1 MSADSYIGTMKPFGG
16 SFAIRNWAICLG
28 QLMAVSQ
35 NTALFSLLGDLYGG
49 DARTTF
55 GIPDL
60 RGRSPVGMGV
70 MPGGRDYR
78 LGLRFGLE
86 NIALNSL
93 QLPKHT
99 HAAAFVPTGGGSS
112 VTGSLQAATDEA
124 NTSAPDQTSYLAK
137 STANPMY
144 YKKTGFAPDPT
155 LVDIAGLSIDGGGS
169 SGGSVVVSDTGASE
183 SFSIINPLQV
193 VNWQI
198 VLDGIYPSRS

>member
-1 MSADSYIGTMKPFGG
+1 MSADSYIGTMRPFGG
-16 SFAIRNWAICLG
+16 NFAIRNWAICSG
-28 QLMAVSQ
+28 QLLAVAE

-60 RGRSPVGMGV
+60 RGRSPVGMGI

-78 LGLRFGLE
+78 LGFRFGTE
-86 NIALNSL
+86 NIALGTS

-99 HAAAFVPTGGGSS
+99 HSAAFVPSGGSS
-112 VTGSLQAATDEA
+112 VTGALQAATDEA
-124 NTSAPDQTSYLAK
+124 NTSEPDSSSYLAK
-137 STANPMY
+137 NTSNPMY
-144 YKKTGFAPDPT
+144 YKKSGFTPDPT
-155 LVDIAGLSIDGGGS
+155 LVNIAGLSVDGGA

-183 SFSIINPLQV
+183 SFSILNPLQV

>member
-1 MSADSYIGTMKPFGG
+1 MSADSYIGTMRPFGG
-16 SFAIRNWAICLG
+16 SFAIRNWALCFG
-28 QLMAVSQ
+28 QILAVSE
-35 NTALFSLLGDLYGG
+35 NTALFSLVGDLYGG

-55 GIPDL
+55 GVPDL

-70 MPGGRDYR
+70 MPGGRNYQ

-93 QLPKHT
+93 QLPKHS
-99 HAAAFVPTGGGSS
+99 HAAVFVPSGGSGG

-124 NTSAPDQTSYLAK
+124 NTSTPDQSSYLAK
-137 STANPMY
+137 STATPMY

-155 LVDIAGLSIDGGGS
+155 LVDLAGLSIDGGGT
-169 SGGSVVVSDTGASE
+169 SGGSVVVSDTGTSE

>member
-1 MSADSYIGTMKPFGG
+1 MSTDSYIGTMRPFGG
-16 SFAIRNWAICLG
+16 SFAIRNWSICLG
-28 QLMAVSQ
+28 QLLAVSQ

-60 RGRSPVGMGV
+60 RGRSPVGMGI

-78 LGLRFGLE
+78 LGMRFGLE
-86 NIALNSL
+86 DIALTST

-99 HAAAFVPTGGGSS
+99 HTAVFVPTGGGVTSS
-112 VTGSLQAATDEA
+112 FQAATNNA
-124 NTSAPDQTSYLAK
+124 NTNTPDATAYLA
-137 STANPMY
+137 SNTNSPMY
-144 YKKTGFAPDPT
+144 YKQQGLSPAPT
-155 LVDIAGLSIDGGGS
+155 LTELGGLSVDGGS
-169 SGGSVVVSDTGASE
+169 VEGSVVVNDTGASQ
-183 SFSIINPLQV
+183 SFSILNPLQV